1 MSHQDFSKATLVSG
15 EVVSISENQF
25 LNNLQQP
32 GSIFITLGKERQLK
46 FAGSGIVTVERG
58 ELLFFGGDVTHC
70 GVTIRAGMDPFTWNA
85 SFHCLLCSLHH
96 PSALDIFDVDI
107 HEIRNSQPE
116 LVHLLAEESQEEV
129 LTKMLSDVTTAFHE
143 CSIRQSA
150 LRNTKLVKNPKI
162 AEKFNELTSLFSA
175 MQTDNKKKRRNTRA
189 NSNL

>member
-1 MSHQDFSKATLVSG
+1 
-15 EVVSISENQF
+15 
-25 LNNLQQP
+25 
-32 GSIFITLGKERQLK
+32 
-46 FAGSGIVTVERG
+46 
-58 ELLFFGGDVTHC
+58 
-70 GVTIRAGMDPFTWNA
+70 MDPFTWNA

-150 LRNTKLVKNPKI
+150 LSNTKLVKNPKI
-162 AEKFNELTSLFSA
+162 AEKFNELASLFSDI
-175 MQTDNKKKRRNTRA
+175 QTDNKKKRRNTRA